1 MGMEILE
8 ANVVD
13 LVVEEEEHEA
23 TLDHLIL
30 LLVTGAGCV
39 AICPVTVPKLVMH
52 SHKEVA
58 MLALPEEIAH
68 SDPGKQAQREE
79 EEEDV
84 RCDLGALTSCM
95 MRTGTHIPWT
105 MQGNCTSPLN
115 LHRLLT
121 LV

>member
-1 MGMEILE
+1 M
-8 ANVVD
+8 
-13 LVVEEEEHEA
+13 
-23 TLDHLIL
+23 
-30 LLVTGAGCV
+30 
-39 AICPVTVPKLVMH
+39 AIWPVTVPKLVKH
-52 SHKEVA
+52 SHREVA
-58 MLALPEEIAH
+58 MLALPAEIAH

-84 RCDLGALTSCM
+84 RCDLGALRSCTT
-95 MRTGTHIPWT
+95 RTGINIPWT

>member
-1 MGMEILE
+1 M
-8 ANVVD
+8 
-13 LVVEEEEHEA
+13 
-23 TLDHLIL
+23 
-30 LLVTGAGCV
+30 GCV
-39 AICPVTVPKLVMH
+39 AIWPVIVPKLVKH
-52 SHKEVA
+52 NHREVA

-95 MRTGTHIPWT
+95 MRTGIHIPWT